1 MKQPIEHYENR
12 AGGKGTMHI
21 ERLLSPEE
29 MGPHVKMYA
38 RVTIDVGSSLGY
50 HAHHGDSETYYILEG
65 KARYHDNGTHY
76 FFCKIK
82 TTLCNEKRFSKEK
95 SRFPALLLFLFNSYT
110 CI

>member
-38 RVTIDVGSSLGY
+38 RVTIDLRWDIMLITEIVKL
-50 HAHHGDSETYYILEG
+50 IIFL
-65 KARYHDNGTHY
+65 
-76 FFCKIK
+76 
-82 TTLCNEKRFSKEK
+82 KEK
-95 SRFPALLLFLFNSYT
+95 LVIMTMALYVF
-110 CI
+110 